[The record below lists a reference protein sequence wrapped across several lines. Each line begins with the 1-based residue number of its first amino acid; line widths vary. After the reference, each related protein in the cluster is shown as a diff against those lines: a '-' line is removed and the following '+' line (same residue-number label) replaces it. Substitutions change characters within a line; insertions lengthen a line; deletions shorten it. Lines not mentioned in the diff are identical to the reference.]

1 MKQMQADVVVVGAGS
16 AGTYLA
22 WQLALQGFQVLVLE
36 ARPLEQLGQNIEI
49 FHMDQRAFGEF
60 GIPEPEPPE
69 RIHLETSS
77 IMWSPDRKVRQV
89 VEYPF
94 FVMNL
99 PAFFRRLHGYARQ
112 SGVEIIEQAH
122 VDRLIFEDGRLAGV
136 AGTIREAEF
145 EARGRLV
152 VDASGWK
159 GAPRTLL
166 PADYGIETQ
175 PIDPQSLYCC
185 CLELR
190 TNLGPNDLKGSNS
203 FIFHKGFWN
212 RSYGDDIIIG
222 MSQPG
227 GYEYT
232 WQKHRAFREE
242 YFGDPGQLVCR
253 RQGLVPF
260 RRGLLSCVAD
270 HFIVVGDAAFQ
281 NKPFSGEGITS
292 GFGACKVAARAAG
305 EALRRGDLSAA
316 GLWAY
321 NRDYFRD
328 QRAKFAAAFAQLPA
342 AVELSRQDV
351 NYLYH
356 HQVIFNPADFRE
368 LNETYETRMGPA
380 KMLRTGA
387 VLAWGVL
394 TGRFSRSSLDQLLR
408 VSGQSDRLKQHYQ
421 NYPDHPQGY
430 PTWKETALRLWG
442 ENPVS

>member
-1 MKQMQADVVVVGAGS
+1 MQRIQSDVIVVGAGS

-22 WQLALQGFQVLVLE
+22 WRLALEGFKIVVLE

-49 FHMDQRAFGEF
+49 FHMDQRAFAEF

-77 IMWSPDRKVRQV
+77 IMWSPDRSVQLV

-99 PAFFRRLHGYARQ
+99 PAFYRRLHSYARQ
-112 SGVEIIEQAH
+112 AGVEIIEQAC
-122 VDRLIFEDGRLAGV
+122 VSSLLYDAGRLTGV
-136 AGTIREAEF
+136 AGQIRGEEF
-145 EARGRLV
+145 EARARLV

-159 GAPRTLL
+159 GAVRTLL
-166 PADYGIETQ
+166 PGDYGIE
-175 PIDPQSLYCC
+175 IDPVDPERLYSC

-190 TNLGPNDLKGSNS
+190 TNLGPGELKGSNS

-232 WQKHRAFREE
+232 WQKHRQFREE

-270 HFIVVGDAAFQ
+270 GFLVAGDAAFQ

-292 GFGACKVAARAAG
+292 GFGACKLAAQAAAD
-305 EALRRGDLSAA
+305 ALRRDDLSAA

-321 NRDYFRD
+321 NRDYFRG
-328 QRAKFAAAFAQLPA
+328 QGAKFAAAFAQLPA
-342 AVELSRQDV
+342 AVELSRRDV
-351 NYLYH
+351 DYLFH
-356 HQVIFNPADFRE
+356 HQVIFNPDDFRQ
-368 LNETYETRMGPA
+368 LNETYETPMGPA
-380 KMLRTGA
+380 KLLRTGA

-394 TGRFSRSSLDQLLR
+394 TGRFSRSSLDQLLK
-408 VSGQSDRLKQHYQ
+408 VSGQSNRLKKHYLD
-421 NYPDHPQGY
+421 YPDAPQAY
-430 PTWKETALRLWG
+430 PTWKNTALHLWG
-442 ENPVS
+442 ESPSG